1 MSTVSEVRDAV
12 QAIALLL
19 DQHYERV
26 EASNATTRNA
36 VRSRGARTEPVV
48 AGSDPVR
55 VSSSVGTL
63 AGFSLRETTGAAPAV
78 VELRDSQS
86 GTDGTLVSVITLT
99 AGESVRDWFGADGPS
114 FSYGLIVVRVSGSVD
129 GAVYLGTS

>member
-26 EASNATTRNA
+26 EASNAKTRNA
-36 VRSRGARTEPVV
+36 VRTRGARTEPLTGGVT
-48 AGSDPVR
+48 SVR
-55 VSSSVGTL
+55 VSSSAGTL

-78 VELRDSQS
+78 VELRD
-86 GTDGTLVSVITLT
+86 GNDNAGALVSVVTLA
-99 AGESVRDWFGADGPS
+99 AGESVRDWFGGDGPS
-114 FSYGLIVVRVSGSVD
+114 FDYGLVVVRVSGNVD